1 MLKILAKNKLKSKLS
16 WSLFG
21 NIIYALSQWGVVT
34 IIAKYGTSRDL
45 GIYSIGLAVTAPI
58 VLFFNFQLRTILAT
72 DSKNEY
78 EFKQYYGGRI
88 IHLTISFLIILPV
101 SFIYGENKETIIAI
115 ILMGLVKYF
124 ESLSDIFMGL
134 FQKKGRIDLIG
145 KSQLFRGIFTVVI
158 FGLSFV
164 LTRNVILSVCG
175 LLITMIVRFISYD
188 MKKAQEYADII
199 PSFDSWLR
207 LIRIALPLGIVSL
220 INSLNTNIP
229 RYLLDR
235 LSSPSDLGIYSAL
248 SYVLVAANMLIT
260 PVSLLAAPKLADAYN
275 NNRVKQFVKLNIILI
290 LFSTL
295 VFIPIILILIIQGEN
310 VLKILYSDE
319 YATYNYEFII
329 INCSMLFSFYTTF
342 FNLSIVAARFIQ
354 IQPIINFIVTIIS
367 FLTSYFFIN
376 LYGGVLGASYS
387 LLISRASQTML
398 SFFIMVYAIRKLKSD
413 MYTNVS

>member
-260 PVSLLAAPKLADAYN
+260 PISLLAAPKLADAYN

-398 SFFIMVYAIRKLKSD
+398 SFLIMVYAIKKLNKKVKS
-413 MYTNVS
+413 V

>member
-21 NIIYALSQWGVVT
+21 NIIYALSQWGIVT

-88 IHLTISFLIILPV
+88 IHLTISFLVILPV

-175 LLITMIVRFISYD
+175 LLIIMVVRFISYD

-199 PSFDSWLR
+199 PSFDSWLK

-398 SFFIMVYAIRKLKSD
+398 SFLIMVYAIKKLNKKVKS
-413 MYTNVS
+413 V

>member
-164 LTRNVILSVCG
+164 LTRSVILSVCG

-260 PVSLLAAPKLADAYN
+260 PISLLAAPKLADAYN

-342 FNLSIVAARFIQ
+342 FNLSIVTARFFQ

-398 SFFIMVYAIRKLKSD
+398 SFFIMVYAIRKLKND
-413 MYTNVS
+413 M

>member
-1 MLKILAKNKLKSKLS
+1 MLEIFVKNKLKSKLS

-260 PVSLLAAPKLADAYN
+260 PISLLAAPKLADAYN

-295 VFIPIILILIIQGEN
+295 VFIPIILILIIKGEN

-398 SFFIMVYAIRKLKSD
+398 SFFIMVYAIRKLKND
-413 MYTNVS
+413 M